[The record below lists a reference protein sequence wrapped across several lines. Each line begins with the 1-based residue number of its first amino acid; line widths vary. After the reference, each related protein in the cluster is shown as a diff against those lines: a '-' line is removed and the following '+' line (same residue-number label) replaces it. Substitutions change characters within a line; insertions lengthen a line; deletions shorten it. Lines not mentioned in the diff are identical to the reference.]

1 VSLISDH
8 HQRQDLGPIG
18 QLLMKGDDAVGVLL
32 TIRSR
37 LLETGRTVVNLSSW
51 YVEPS
56 SRWFAPRMLQM
67 ATSSDEDI
75 FTDLTPSPEACRLN
89 ERLGFTTVTNC
100 TLFYPLP
107 LKAFGP
113 ARARLRPL
121 AEVPQGTLSAA
132 TRDML
137 EDHARFGCIV
147 AVMEADGSHYP
158 LVFLKTITK
167 RLPSARLIYC
177 EDRQVAQKHISAI
190 ARHLLGK
197 GRLALTMAASDGKRD
212 AGGFAILKSSPIQV
226 KGAWNPRFIN
236 ETYSELV
243 LLPPWVL
250 GRS

>member
-1 VSLISDH
+1 
-8 HQRQDLGPIG
+8 
-18 QLLMKGDDAVGVLL
+18 LLMKGDDAVGVLL

-37 LLETGRTVVNLSSW
+37 LPDTDRTVVNLSSW

-75 FTDLTPSPEACRLN
+75 FTDLTPSPEACKLN
-89 ERLGFTTVTNC
+89 ERLGFATVTNC

-113 ARARLRPL
+113 AKARLRPL

-147 AVMEADGSHYP
+147 AVMEADGRHFP
-158 LVFLKTITK
+158 LVFLKTTTK

-177 EDRQVAQKHISAI
+177 EDRQVAQRHISAI

-197 GRLALTMAASDGKRD
+197 GRLAVTIAASDEDRD
-212 AGGFAILKSSPIQV
+212 AGGFVIHKSAPIQV

-250 GRS
+250 GRT

>member
-1 VSLISDH
+1 MPILRGGVEKSLPARNDARQRERPLKTVPIDNGNRVAAVALLTKGFPEKSEAFWALGVSLISDH

-37 LLETGRTVVNLSSW
+37 LPETGRTVVNLSSW

-75 FTDLTPSPEACRLN
+75 FTDLTPSPEACKLN

-113 ARARLRPL
+113 APGRGCARLPKCRRARCLPPR
-121 AEVPQGTLSAA
+121 ATCWKIMRVSAA
-132 TRDML
+132 SLRSW
-137 EDHARFGCIV
+137 R
-147 AVMEADGSHYP
+147 
-158 LVFLKTITK
+158 
-167 RLPSARLIYC
+167 R
-177 EDRQVAQKHISAI
+177 
-190 ARHLLGK
+190 
-197 GRLALTMAASDGKRD
+197 MAAIIRWC
-212 AGGFAILKSSPIQV
+212 F
-226 KGAWNPRFIN
+226 
-236 ETYSELV
+236 
-243 LLPPWVL
+243 
-250 GRS
+250 